1 MPKFSIIVP
10 VYNVENYIKKC
21 LDSIFDQTYKDYEV
35 IVVNDGTKDNSMNI
49 VNNYKVKI
57 VTQKNQ
63 GLSAARNHG
72 VEKAK
77 GEYLIFLDSDDYWD
91 KDLLLN
97 LSESITNNP
106 DVVRF
111 QIKEVYEN
119 SDKEIEYKEQE
130 FEGLDGVSAFNKIV
144 KYHYVE
150 NAWCYAIKRSY
161 YLKEKFSFKKG
172 TIHED
177 YGLIPLVII
186 KAQSVNSI
194 SYVGYNY
201 LQRQGS
207 IMSTKNYEKTLKKV
221 SDMYE
226 HYHYLINEINKTNL
240 DSKIFK
246 SYVANSMILK
256 TLELEPKEYK
266 EYQKKLKADKI
277 FNNILS
283 DTIPRKIKKII
294 LKISPRLYYKVTK

>member
-266 EYQKKLKADKI
+266 EYQKKLKGDKI